1 MTCHETANIVSAY
14 FDESRSAQARKI
26 VQMHVDSCPDC
37 SAALTQA
44 QAVEAHLR
52 QWQDE
57 AVPQWQRIPTQL
69 HSKPRAVK
77 PRFSF
82 WGQWAP
88 LAGAFVLAVA
98 VMFNVQ
104 VSLNA
109 DGFNVAFGQQGGLS
123 SEAVAMQ
130 LAQFE
135 QTQRQAQEQAL
146 QALNASI
153 EERQVNSNA
162 RLLETVIEQL
172 GDSTSRSIEQ
182 VMAYFEAQRQ
192 EDLQL
197 MEASYQRLVDSDFQT
212 VRSMQQLA
220 NYVQYQGGSLQ

>member
-14 FDESRSAQARKI
+14 FDESSSAQERKAA
-26 VQMHVDSCPDC
+26 QLHLDSCSAC
-37 SAALTQA
+37 SAALA
-44 QAVEAHLR
+44 DSQAVGAHLR

-57 AVPQWQRIPTQL
+57 AVPQWQRIPEQL
-69 HSKPRAVK
+69 HSKRRVQK

-88 LAGAFVLAVA
+88 LAAAFMLALA

-104 VSLNA
+104 VDLNS
-109 DGFNVAFGQQGGLS
+109 DGFSVAFGQSGGMS
-123 SEAVAMQ
+123 PDAVAAQ

-135 QTQRQAQEQAL
+135 QAQRQAQAQTL
-146 QALNASI
+146 QALSASI

-212 VRSMQQLA
+212 VQSMQQLA